1 MSSRSGVSAL
11 FRPTNLLI
19 SFLDIFHCA
28 QDGLAWNTS
37 EGRSHGKR
45 ADEAQVQL
53 MNNLT
58 ISMQETQ
65 KNEFAKESNELAPL
79 PVT

>member
-1 MSSRSGVSAL
+1 MSSRCGVSAL
-11 FRPTNLLI
+11 FRPTSLLI
-19 SFLDIFHCA
+19 DFLDITHCA

-53 MNNLT
+53 RVMNNVT
-58 ISMQETQ
+58 ISMQEMQ
-65 KNEFAKESNELAPL
+65 KNESAKEK
-79 PVT
+79 